1 MGRQLQITQVAE
13 INSSN
18 IKVTFHQLAVTRLIN
33 QGILRLGDHKA
44 FFNDR
49 EINLQDYILIDQHSI
64 TVLSP
69 QAFEFLFSSTNTSS
83 SATQNSEPLKKL
95 QRNNEELK
103 ASNARQMATI
113 NQLQNLLNDFK
124 IKNDNLRERLRSARE
139 QQEQLAI
146 SRQNLKEEN
155 LRLQKL
161 VKRLQEE
168 RKKQAMVEEKAEK
181 TVDKKPAE
189 KVVAKPKDKKP
200 ATKPTAKKAV
210 AKPKVKKSVAKP
222 TVKKAVAKSKVKKPV
237 TKPTA
242 KPKVKK
248 STAKPTAKKAVA
260 KPKTKKSVKKSAN
273 TSYNDIKPATLSV
286 ADEKRFKELKA
297 MSADK
302 LAKTLAL
309 DTIPVKQRFD
319 NSKDLRILALKAKS
333 QSELARWL
341 HRGSSTIQDWTRA
354 TDNEEILKHFKK

>member
-1 MGRQLQITQVAE
+1 MRMERKLQITQVTE
-13 INSSN
+13 INSSSV
-18 IKVTFHQLAVTRLIN
+18 KVTFHQLAVTRLIN
-33 QGILRLGDHKA
+33 QGILRLADSKA

-69 QAFEFLFSSTNTSS
+69 QAFEFLFNSTNTSI
-83 SATQNSEPLKKL
+83 SATQNSELVKKL

-103 ASNARQMATI
+103 ASNARQVATI

-124 IKNDNLRERLRSARE
+124 TKNDGLRERLRSARE

-168 RKKQAMVEEKAEK
+168 RKKQATAEEKAEK
-181 TVDKKPAE
+181 TVDKKTVE
-189 KVVAKPKDKKP
+189 KVVAKPKAKKP
-200 ATKPTAKKAV
+200 ATKSTAKKV
-210 AKPKVKKSVAKP
+210 VTKPKVKKSDHKPIAKK
-222 TVKKAVAKSKVKKPV
+222 VVAKSKVKKP
-237 TKPTA
+237 
-242 KPKVKK
+242 
-248 STAKPTAKKAVA
+248 TAKKVVV
-260 KPKTKKSVKKSAN
+260 KPKTKKAVKKTTN
-273 TSYNDIKPATLSV
+273 KNYNDIKPATLSA
-286 ADEKRFKELKA
+286 ADEKRFKELRA
-297 MSADK
+297 MSANK

-309 DTIPVKQRFD
+309 DKIPVKQRFD
-319 NSKDLRILALKAKS
+319 NSKDLRILALKSTS
-333 QSELARWL
+333 QAELARWL

-354 TDNEEILKHFKK
+354 TDNEEVLKHFKK

>member
-13 INSSN
+13 INSSS

-69 QAFEFLFSSTNTSS
+69 QAFEFLFNSANTSS
-83 SATQNSEPLKKL
+83 SAATQNSETLKKL

-124 IKNDNLRERLRSARE
+124 TKNDNLRERFRSARE
-139 QQEQLAI
+139 QYEQLVI
-146 SRQNLKEEN
+146 DRHNLKEEN

-168 RKKQAMVEEKAEK
+168 RKNQATTEEKAEK
-181 TVDKKPAE
+181 TAE
-189 KVVAKPKDKKP
+189 KVVAKPKAKKAVAKPKVEKP
-200 ATKPTAKKAV
+200 ATKPTAKKVV
-210 AKPKVKKSVAKP
+210 AKPKVKKP
-222 TVKKAVAKSKVKKPV
+222 
-237 TKPTA
+237 
-242 KPKVKK
+242 
-248 STAKPTAKKAVA
+248 AKPTAKKVVA
-260 KPKTKKSVKKSAN
+260 KPKTKKAVKKSAN
-273 TSYNDIKPATLSV
+273 KSYNDIKPATLSA
-286 ADEKRFKELKA
+286 ADEKRFKTLRSMPANELDRTLIL
-297 MSADK
+297 DK
-302 LAKTLAL
+302 
-309 DTIPVKQRFD
+309 IPVKQRF
-319 NSKDLRILALKAKS
+319 NKSKGLRLLALKATS
-333 QSELARWL
+333 QAELARWL
-341 HRGSSTIQDWTRA
+341 HRGSSTIQDWIRA

>member
-13 INSSN
+13 INSSS

-69 QAFEFLFSSTNTSS
+69 QAFEFLFNSTNTSSS
-83 SATQNSEPLKKL
+83 SATQNSEPLRKL

-103 ASNARQMATI
+103 ASNARQVATI

-124 IKNDNLRERLRSARE
+124 TKNDNLRERIRSARQ

-146 SRQNLKEEN
+146 DRQNLKEEN

-168 RKKQAMVEEKAEK
+168 RKKQAMTEEKAEK
-181 TVDKKPAE
+181 TVDKKPAEKAAE

-200 ATKPTAKKAV
+200 ATKPTAKKAI
-210 AKPKVKKSVAKP
+210 AKPKVKKP
-222 TVKKAVAKSKVKKPV
+222 I

-242 KPKVKK
+242 KKV
-248 STAKPTAKKAVA
+248 VA
-260 KPKTKKSVKKSAN
+260 KPKTKKAVKKTTN
-273 TSYNDIKPATLSV
+273 KSYNDIKPVTLSA
-286 ADEKRFKELKA
+286 ADERRFKELKA

-309 DTIPVKQRFD
+309 DKIPVKQRFD
-319 NSKDLRILALKAKS
+319 GSKDLRILALKATS

-354 TDNEEILKHFKK
+354 TDNAEILKHFKK

>member
-1 MGRQLQITQVAE
+1 MGRQLQITQVTE
-13 INSSN
+13 INSSSV
-18 IKVTFHQLAVTRLIN
+18 KVTFHQLAVTRLIN

-69 QAFEFLFSSTNTSS
+69 QAFEFLFDSTNTSS

-103 ASNARQMATI
+103 ASNARQVVTI

-124 IKNDNLRERLRSARE
+124 TKNDNLRQRLRSARE

-146 SRQNLKEEN
+146 DRQKLKEEN

-168 RKKQAMVEEKAEK
+168 RKKQAVAEEKAEK
-181 TVDKKPAE
+181 TVDKKTTE
-189 KVVAKPKDKKP
+189 KVVAKPKIKKP
-200 ATKPTAKKAV
+200 ATKSTAKKVV
-210 AKPKVKKSVAKP
+210 AKPKVKKPA
-222 TVKKAVAKSKVKKPV
+222 
-237 TKPTA
+237 
-242 KPKVKK
+242 
-248 STAKPTAKKAVA
+248 AKPTAKKAVV
-260 KPKTKKSVKKSAN
+260 KSKVKKAVKKSAN
-273 TSYNDIKPATLSV
+273 KSYTDIKPATLSA

-309 DTIPVKQRFD
+309 NTIPVKQRFD
-319 NSKDLRILALKAKS
+319 NSKDLRILALKATS

-341 HRGSSTIQDWTRA
+341 HRGSSTIQDWTRV
-354 TDNEEILKHFKK
+354 TDNAEVLKHFKK

>member
-13 INSSN
+13 INSSS

-69 QAFEFLFSSTNTSS
+69 QAFEFLFNSTNTSS
-83 SATQNSEPLKKL
+83 SSATHNSEPLEKL

-103 ASNARQMATI
+103 ASNARQMVTI

-124 IKNDNLRERLRSARE
+124 TKNDNLRQRLRSARE
-139 QQEQLAI
+139 QYEQLAI
-146 SRQNLKEEN
+146 IRQDLKEEN

-168 RKKQAMVEEKAEK
+168 RKKQATAEEKAEK
-181 TVDKKPAE
+181 TVDKKTAE
-189 KVVAKPKDKKP
+189 KVVAKPKVKKAATKKTVAKPKVKKP
-200 ATKPTAKKAV
+200 ATKPTAKEIV
-210 AKPKVKKSVAKP
+210 VKPKVK
-222 TVKKAVAKSKVKKPV
+222 
-237 TKPTA
+237 
-242 KPKVKK
+242 
-248 STAKPTAKKAVA
+248 KPTAKKAVA
-260 KPKTKKSVKKSAN
+260 KSKTKKAVKKSAN
-273 TSYNDIKPATLSV
+273 KNYNDIKPATLSA
-286 ADEKRFKELKA
+286 ADERRFKELKA

-319 NSKDLRILALKAKS
+319 NSKDLRILALKATS

-354 TDNEEILKHFKK
+354 TDNAEILKHFNKK

>member
-1 MGRQLQITQVAE
+1 MGRQLQITQVTE
-13 INSSN
+13 INSSSV
-18 IKVTFHQLAVTRLIN
+18 KVTFHQLAVTRLIN

-69 QAFEFLFSSTNTSS
+69 QAFEFLFNSTNTSSS
-83 SATQNSEPLKKL
+83 SATQNSELLKKL

-124 IKNDNLRERLRSARE
+124 NKNDDLRQRLRSARE

-168 RKKQAMVEEKAEK
+168 RKKQDTAEEKA
-181 TVDKKPAE
+181 VDKKTAE
-189 KVVAKPKDKKP
+189 KVIEKSTEKSMEKSTAKKSVSKPTTKKATAKPK
-200 ATKPTAKKAV
+200 A
-210 AKPKVKKSVAKP
+210 KKSVAK
-222 TVKKAVAKSKVKKPV
+222 KV
-237 TKPTA
+237 
-242 KPKVKK
+242 
-248 STAKPTAKKAVA
+248 VA
-260 KPKTKKSVKKSAN
+260 KPKTKKAVKKTTN
-273 TSYNDIKPATLSV
+273 KSYNDIKPATLSA
-286 ADEKRFKELKA
+286 ADEKRFKELRT
-297 MSADK
+297 MSADE
-302 LAKTLAL
+302 LAKTLSL
-309 DTIPVKQRFD
+309 DKIPVKQRFD
-319 NSKDLRILALKAKS
+319 NSKDLRILALKATS
-333 QSELARWL
+333 QAELARWL

>member
-1 MGRQLQITQVAE
+1 MERKLQITQVTE
-13 INSSN
+13 INSSSV
-18 IKVTFHQLAVTRLIN
+18 KVTFHQLAVTRLIN
-33 QGILRLGDHKA
+33 QGILRLADNKA

-69 QAFEFLFSSTNTSS
+69 QAFEFLFNSTNTSS
-83 SATQNSEPLKKL
+83 SATQNSELVKKL
-95 QRNNEELK
+95 QHNNEELK
-103 ASNARQMATI
+103 ASNARQVATI

-124 IKNDNLRERLRSARE
+124 NKNDDLRQRLRSARE

-168 RKKQAMVEEKAEK
+168 RKKQATAEEKAEKTIDKKTAEK
-181 TVDKKPAE
+181 TVDKKTAE
-189 KVVAKPKDKKP
+189 KVIEKSTEKSMEKSTAKKSVSKPTTKKVVAKPKAKKSDH
-200 ATKPTAKKAV
+200 KPTAKKV
-210 AKPKVKKSVAKP
+210 
-222 TVKKAVAKSKVKKPV
+222 
-237 TKPTA
+237 
-242 KPKVKK
+242 
-248 STAKPTAKKAVA
+248 VA
-260 KPKTKKSVKKSAN
+260 KPKTKKAVKKTAN
-273 TSYNDIKPATLSV
+273 KNYNDIKPVTLSA

-319 NSKDLRILALKAKS
+319 NSKDLRILALKATS
-333 QSELARWL
+333 QAELARWL

>member
-1 MGRQLQITQVAE
+1 MGRQLQITQVTE
-13 INSSN
+13 INSSSV
-18 IKVTFHQLAVTRLIN
+18 KVTFHQLAVTRLIN

-69 QAFEFLFSSTNTSS
+69 QAFEFLFDSTNTSSS
-83 SATQNSEPLKKL
+83 SATQNSESLKNL

-103 ASNARQMATI
+103 ASNARQVATI

-124 IKNDNLRERLRSARE
+124 TKNDNLRERIRSARQ

-146 SRQNLKEEN
+146 DRQKLKEEN

-168 RKKQAMVEEKAEK
+168 RKKQVTAEEKAEK
-181 TVDKKPAE
+181 TVDKKTAE
-189 KVVAKPKDKKP
+189 KVVAKPKDKKSVAKPKVEKP
-200 ATKPTAKKAV
+200 ATKPTAKKVVAKPKAKKPAAKPTAKKVV
-210 AKPKVKKSVAKP
+210 AKPKVKKA
-222 TVKKAVAKSKVKKPV
+222 VKKTTNK
-237 TKPTA
+237 
-242 KPKVKK
+242 
-248 STAKPTAKKAVA
+248 
-260 KPKTKKSVKKSAN
+260 
-273 TSYNDIKPATLSV
+273 SYNDIKPVTLSA

-297 MSADK
+297 MSANK

-319 NSKDLRILALKAKS
+319 SSKDLRILALKATS
-333 QSELARWL
+333 QAELARWL

>member
-13 INSSN
+13 INSSS

-69 QAFEFLFSSTNTSS
+69 QAFEFLFDSTNTSS

-124 IKNDNLRERLRSARE
+124 TKNDNLRQRLRSARE

-168 RKKQAMVEEKAEK
+168 RKKQATAEEKAEK

-189 KVVAKPKDKKP
+189 KVVAKPKNKKP
-200 ATKPTAKKAV
+200 ATKATAEKAVAKPTAKKVV
-210 AKPKVKKSVAKP
+210 AKPKVKKPA
-222 TVKKAVAKSKVKKPV
+222 T
-237 TKPTA
+237 
-242 KPKVKK
+242 K
-248 STAKPTAKKAVA
+248 STAKKVVA
-260 KPKTKKSVKKSAN
+260 KPKTKKAVKKSVN
-273 TSYNDIKPATLSV
+273 KNYNDIKPATLSA
-286 ADEKRFKELKA
+286 ADERRFKELKA

-319 NSKDLRILALKAKS
+319 NSKDLRILALKATS

-354 TDNEEILKHFKK
+354 TDNEEVLKHFKK

>member
-13 INSSN
+13 INSSS

-69 QAFEFLFSSTNTSS
+69 QAFEFLFNSTNTSS
-83 SATQNSEPLKKL
+83 SSATHNSEPLKKL

-124 IKNDNLRERLRSARE
+124 TKNDNLRERLRSARE

-168 RKKQAMVEEKAEK
+168 RKKQATAEEKAEK
-181 TVDKKPAE
+181 TVDEKSAKKA
-189 KVVAKPKDKKP
+189 VAKPKVEKP
-200 ATKPTAKKAV
+200 ATKPTAKKVV
-210 AKPKVKKSVAKP
+210 AKP
-222 TVKKAVAKSKVKKPV
+222 KVKKPV

-242 KPKVKK
+242 KQVVAK
-248 STAKPTAKKAVA
+248 SKTKQPTAKKVVA
-260 KPKTKKSVKKSAN
+260 KPKTKKAVKKPVN
-273 TSYNDIKPATLSV
+273 KNYNDIKPATLSV
-286 ADEKRFKELKA
+286 ADEKRFKELRA

-302 LAKTLAL
+302 LANTLDL
-309 DTIPVKQRFD
+309 DKIPVKQRF
-319 NSKDLRILALKAKS
+319 NKSKDLRILALKATS
-333 QSELARWL
+333 QAELARWL

>member
-1 MGRQLQITQVAE
+1 MERKLQITQVTE
-13 INSSN
+13 INSSSV
-18 IKVTFHQLAVTRLIN
+18 KVTFHQLAVTRLIN
-33 QGILRLGDHKA
+33 QGILRLADNKA

-69 QAFEFLFSSTNTSS
+69 QAFEFLFNSTNTSS

-103 ASNARQMATI
+103 ASNARQMVTI

-124 IKNDNLRERLRSARE
+124 TKNDNLRERLRSARQ

-146 SRQNLKEEN
+146 DRQNLKEEN

-168 RKKQAMVEEKAEK
+168 RKKQATAEEKTVDKKTAEKAVAKPKAEK
-181 TVDKKPAE
+181 TVDKKIAE
-189 KVVAKPKDKKP
+189 KAVAKPKAKKP
-200 ATKPTAKKAV
+200 TTKKAT
-210 AKPKVKKSVAKP
+210 AKPKVKKSV
-222 TVKKAVAKSKVKKPV
+222 TKK
-237 TKPTA
+237 T
-242 KPKVKK
+242 
-248 STAKPTAKKAVA
+248 VA
-260 KPKTKKSVKKSAN
+260 KPKTKKAVKKTTN
-273 TSYNDIKPATLSV
+273 KNYNDIKPATLSA
-286 ADEKRFKELKA
+286 ADEKRFKELRA
-297 MSADK
+297 MSANK

-309 DTIPVKQRFD
+309 DTIPVKQRFN
-319 NSKDLRILALKAKS
+319 NSKDLRILALKATS
-333 QSELARWL
+333 QAELARWL

>member
-13 INSSN
+13 INSSS

-33 QGILRLGDHKA
+33 QGILRLGDNKA

-69 QAFEFLFSSTNTSS
+69 QAFEFLFSSTNTSSS

-124 IKNDNLRERLRSARE
+124 TKNDNLRERLRSARE

-155 LRLQKL
+155 LHLQKL

-168 RKKQAMVEEKAEK
+168 RKKQATAEEKAEK
-181 TVDKKPAE
+181 TVDEKAAE

-222 TVKKAVAKSKVKKPV
+222 TVKKAVAKSK
-237 TKPTA
+237 T
-242 KPKVKK
+242 
-248 STAKPTAKKAVA
+248 KKA
-260 KPKTKKSVKKSAN
+260 VKKSAN
-273 TSYNDIKPATLSV
+273 KIYNDIKPVTLST

-297 MSADK
+297 MSANK

-309 DTIPVKQRFD
+309 DQIPVKQRFD
-319 NSKDLRILALKAKS
+319 SSKDLRILALKATS
-333 QSELARWL
+333 QAELARWL

-354 TDNEEILKHFKK
+354 TDNAEILKHFKK

>member
-69 QAFEFLFSSTNTSS
+69 QAFEFLFDSTNTSS
-83 SATQNSEPLKKL
+83 SATQNSEPLRKL

-103 ASNARQMATI
+103 ASNARQVATI

-124 IKNDNLRERLRSARE
+124 TKNDNLRERLRSARE

-168 RKKQAMVEEKAEK
+168 RKKQATIEEKAEK

-189 KVVAKPKDKKP
+189 KAVAKPKDKKPVTKPTAKKAVAKPKAEKP

-210 AKPKVKKSVAKP
+210 AKPKVKKPATKP
-222 TVKKAVAKSKVKKPV
+222 ATKKAV
-237 TKPTA
+237 T
-242 KPKVKK
+242 
-248 STAKPTAKKAVA
+248 
-260 KPKTKKSVKKSAN
+260 KPKTKKAVKKTTN
-273 TSYNDIKPATLSV
+273 KSYNDIKPATLSA
-286 ADEKRFKELKA
+286 ADERRFKELKA

-309 DTIPVKQRFD
+309 DKIPVKQRFD
-319 NSKDLRILALKAKS
+319 NSKDLRILALKATS

-354 TDNEEILKHFKK
+354 TDNAEVLKHFKK

>member
-13 INSSN
+13 INSSS

-69 QAFEFLFSSTNTSS
+69 QAFEFLFNSTNTSS
-83 SATQNSEPLKKL
+83 SSATHNSEPLEKL

-103 ASNARQMATI
+103 ASNARQMVTI

-124 IKNDNLRERLRSARE
+124 TKNDNLRQRLRSARE
-139 QQEQLAI
+139 QYEQLAI
-146 SRQNLKEEN
+146 IRQDLKEEN

-168 RKKQAMVEEKAEK
+168 RKKQATAEEKAEK

-189 KVVAKPKDKKP
+189 KAVAKPKDKKP
-200 ATKPTAKKAV
+200 ATKKTV
-210 AKPKVKKSVAKP
+210 AKPKVKKPA
-222 TVKKAVAKSKVKKPV
+222 

-242 KPKVKK
+242 KEIVVKPKVK
-248 STAKPTAKKAVA
+248 KPTAKKAVA
-260 KPKTKKSVKKSAN
+260 KSKTKKAVKKSAN
-273 TSYNDIKPATLSV
+273 KNYNDIKPATLSA
-286 ADEKRFKELKA
+286 ADERRFKELKA

-319 NSKDLRILALKAKS
+319 NSKDLRILALKATS

-354 TDNEEILKHFKK
+354 TDNAEILKHFKK

>member
-1 MGRQLQITQVAE
+1 MERKLQITQVTE
-13 INSSN
+13 INNSSV
-18 IKVTFHQLAVTRLIN
+18 KVTFHQLAVTRLIN
-33 QGILRLGDHKA
+33 QGILRLADNKA

-83 SATQNSEPLKKL
+83 SATQNSELLKKL

-103 ASNARQMATI
+103 ASNARQVATI
-113 NQLQNLLNDFK
+113 NQLQNLLNEFK
-124 IKNDNLRERLRSARE
+124 TKNDGLRERLRSARE

-168 RKKQAMVEEKAEK
+168 RKKQDTAEEKAEK
-181 TVDKKPAE
+181 TAE
-189 KVVAKPKDKKP
+189 KVVAKPKVKKP
-200 ATKPTAKKAV
+200 ATKPTAKKV
-210 AKPKVKKSVAKP
+210 VVKPKVKK
-222 TVKKAVAKSKVKKPV
+222 TV

-242 KPKVKK
+242 KEVVVKPKVK
-248 STAKPTAKKAVA
+248 KPTAKKAVA
-260 KPKTKKSVKKSAN
+260 KPKTKKAVKKTTN
-273 TSYNDIKPATLSV
+273 KNYNDIKPATLSAV
-286 ADEKRFKELKA
+286 DEKRFKELRA
-297 MSADK
+297 MSANK

-309 DTIPVKQRFD
+309 DKIPVKQRFD
-319 NSKDLRILALKAKS
+319 NSKDLRILALKSTS
-333 QSELARWL
+333 QAELARWL

-354 TDNEEILKHFKK
+354 TDNEEVLKHFKK

>member
-69 QAFEFLFSSTNTSS
+69 QAFEFLFNSTNTSS
-83 SATQNSEPLKKL
+83 SATQNSETLKKL

-124 IKNDNLRERLRSARE
+124 TKNDNLRERLRSARE

-146 SRQNLKEEN
+146 SRQHLKEEN

-168 RKKQAMVEEKAEK
+168 RKKQAMAEEKAEK
-181 TVDKKPAE
+181 TVDEKPAK
-189 KVVAKPKDKKP
+189 KVVAKPKAKKP
-200 ATKPTAKKAV
+200 
-210 AKPKVKKSVAKP
+210 VAKP
-222 TVKKAVAKSKVKKPV
+222 TTKKAV
-237 TKPTA
+237 A

-260 KPKTKKSVKKSAN
+260 KPKIKKAVKKSTN

-297 MSADK
+297 MSANK

-309 DTIPVKQRFD
+309 DKIPVKQRFD

>member
-1 MGRQLQITQVAE
+1 MERKLQITQVTE
-13 INSSN
+13 INSSSV
-18 IKVTFHQLAVTRLIN
+18 KVTFHQLAVTRLIN
-33 QGILRLGDHKA
+33 QGILRLADNKA

-69 QAFEFLFSSTNTSS
+69 QAFEFLFNSTNTSS
-83 SATQNSEPLKKL
+83 SATQNSELVKKL

-103 ASNARQMATI
+103 ASNARQVATI

-124 IKNDNLRERLRSARE
+124 NKNDGLRQRLRSASE

-168 RKKQAMVEEKAEK
+168 RKKQDTSEDKAEK
-181 TVDKKPAE
+181 TVDKKTAE
-189 KVVAKPKDKKP
+189 KAVAKPKAKKPDYKPTAKKVVAKPK
-200 ATKPTAKKAV
+200 TQKA
-210 AKPKVKKSVAKP
+210 
-222 TVKKAVAKSKVKKPV
+222 
-237 TKPTA
+237 
-242 KPKVKK
+242 
-248 STAKPTAKKAVA
+248 
-260 KPKTKKSVKKSAN
+260 VKKSAN
-273 TSYNDIKPATLSV
+273 KSYNDIKPATLSA
-286 ADEKRFKELKA
+286 ADERRFKELKA
-297 MSADK
+297 MSANK
-302 LAKTLAL
+302 LAKALAL

-319 NSKDLRILALKAKS
+319 NSKDLRILALKATS
-333 QSELARWL
+333 QAELARWL

-354 TDNEEILKHFKK
+354 TDNDEILKHFKK

>member
-1 MGRQLQITQVAE
+1 MERKLQITQVTE
-13 INSSN
+13 INSSSV
-18 IKVTFHQLAVTRLIN
+18 KVTFHQLAVTRLIN
-33 QGILRLGDHKA
+33 QGILRLADNKA

-69 QAFEFLFSSTNTSS
+69 QAFEFLFNSTNTSS
-83 SATQNSEPLKKL
+83 SATQNSELVKKL

-103 ASNARQMATI
+103 ASNARQVATI

-124 IKNDNLRERLRSARE
+124 NKNDGLRQRLRSASE

-168 RKKQAMVEEKAEK
+168 RKKQDTSEDKAEK
-181 TVDKKPAE
+181 TVDKKTAE
-189 KVVAKPKDKKP
+189 KAVAKPKAKKP
-200 ATKPTAKKAV
+200 DYKPTAKKVVTKPKVKQTVTKPTVKKAV
-210 AKPKVKKSVAKP
+210 AKPKVKK
-222 TVKKAVAKSKVKKPV
+222 
-237 TKPTA
+237 
-242 KPKVKK
+242 
-248 STAKPTAKKAVA
+248 PTAKKVVA
-260 KPKTKKSVKKSAN
+260 KPKTQKAVKKSAN
-273 TSYNDIKPATLSV
+273 KSYNDIKPATLSA
-286 ADEKRFKELKA
+286 ADERRFKELKA
-297 MSADK
+297 MSANK
-302 LAKTLAL
+302 LAKALAL

-319 NSKDLRILALKAKS
+319 NSKDLRILALKATS
-333 QSELARWL
+333 QAELARWL

-354 TDNEEILKHFKK
+354 TDNDEILKHFKK

>member
-1 MGRQLQITQVAE
+1 MERKLQITQVTE
-13 INSSN
+13 INSSSV
-18 IKVTFHQLAVTRLIN
+18 KVTFHQLAVTRLIN
-33 QGILRLGDHKA
+33 QGILRLADNKA
-44 FFNDR
+44 FFNDY

-69 QAFEFLFSSTNTSS
+69 QAFEFLFNSTNTSS
-83 SATQNSEPLKKL
+83 SATQNSELVKKL
-95 QRNNEELK
+95 QHNNEELK
-103 ASNARQMATI
+103 ASNARQVATI

-124 IKNDNLRERLRSARE
+124 TKNDNLRERLRSARE

-168 RKKQAMVEEKAEK
+168 RKKQATAEEKAEKTVEKAVAKPKAEK
-181 TVDKKPAE
+181 TVDKKTVE

-200 ATKPTAKKAV
+200 ATKSTAKKVVTKPKAKKPAAKKVV
-210 AKPKVKKSVAKP
+210 AKPKVKKPTAKK
-222 TVKKAVAKSKVKKPV
+222 VVAKSKT
-237 TKPTA
+237 TKA
-242 KPKVKK
+242 
-248 STAKPTAKKAVA
+248 
-260 KPKTKKSVKKSAN
+260 VKKSAN
-273 TSYNDIKPATLSV
+273 KNYNDIKPVTLSA
-286 ADEKRFKELKA
+286 ADERRFKELKA

-309 DTIPVKQRFD
+309 DKIPVKQRFD
-319 NSKDLRILALKAKS
+319 NSKDLRILALKAES
-333 QSELARWL
+333 QAELARWL

-354 TDNEEILKHFKK
+354 TDNEEILKHFNKK

>member
-69 QAFEFLFSSTNTSS
+69 QAFEFLFNSINTSS
-83 SATQNSEPLKKL
+83 SSAVQNSEPLKKL

-103 ASNARQMATI
+103 ASNARQMVTI

-124 IKNDNLRERLRSARE
+124 TKNDNLRERIRSARQ

-146 SRQNLKEEN
+146 DRQNLKEEN

-168 RKKQAMVEEKAEK
+168 RKKQATAEEKAEK
-181 TVDKKPAE
+181 TVDKKADE
-189 KVVAKPKDKKP
+189 KAVAKPKDKKP
-200 ATKPTAKKAV
+200 ATKPTAKKIV
-210 AKPKVKKSVAKP
+210 AKP
-222 TVKKAVAKSKVKKPV
+222 KVKKPV

-242 KPKVKK
+242 KKVVAKPKVKK
-248 STAKPTAKKAVA
+248 SATKSIAKKVTV
-260 KPKTKKSVKKSAN
+260 KPKTKKAVKKTAN
-273 TSYNDIKPATLSV
+273 KNYNDIKPATLSV
-286 ADEKRFKELKA
+286 ADEKRFKELRSMPA
-297 MSADK
+297 NE

-319 NSKDLRILALKAKS
+319 NSKDLRILALKATS
-333 QSELARWL
+333 QAELARWL

>member
-1 MGRQLQITQVAE
+1 MGRQLQITQVTE
-13 INSSN
+13 INSSSV
-18 IKVTFHQLAVTRLIN
+18 KVTFHQLAVTRLIN

-69 QAFEFLFSSTNTSS
+69 QAFEFLFDSTNTSSS

-103 ASNARQMATI
+103 ASNARQVVTI

-124 IKNDNLRERLRSARE
+124 TKNDNLRQRLRSARE

-146 SRQNLKEEN
+146 DRQKLKEEN

-168 RKKQAMVEEKAEK
+168 RKKQATAEEKAI
-181 TVDKKPAE
+181 DKKPAE
-189 KVVAKPKDKKP
+189 KVVAKPKVKKP
-200 ATKPTAKKAV
+200 ATKLKAKKPA
-210 AKPKVKKSVAKP
+210 
-222 TVKKAVAKSKVKKPV
+222 
-237 TKPTA
+237 
-242 KPKVKK
+242 
-248 STAKPTAKKAVA
+248 AKPTAKKAVVKPKVKKSATKPTAKKVVA
-260 KPKTKKSVKKSAN
+260 KPKTKKAVKKSAN
-273 TSYNDIKPATLSV
+273 KSYTDIKPATLSA

-297 MSADK
+297 MSANK

-309 DTIPVKQRFD
+309 DTIPVKQRF
-319 NSKDLRILALKAKS
+319 NKSKDLRILALKAES

-341 HRGSSTIQDWTRA
+341 HRGSSTIQDWVRA
-354 TDNEEILKHFKK
+354 TDNAEVLKHFKK

>member
-13 INSSN
+13 INSSS

-83 SATQNSEPLKKL
+83 SSATQNSEPLEKL

-124 IKNDNLRERLRSARE
+124 TKNDNLRERLRSARE

-168 RKKQAMVEEKAEK
+168 RKKQATAEQKAEK
-181 TVDKKPAE
+181 AVDKKAVE
-189 KVVAKPKDKKP
+189 KVVAKPKVKKTATKSIVKKAVSKP
-200 ATKPTAKKAV
+200 KVKKSVTKPTAKKAV
-210 AKPKVKKSVAKP
+210 AKPKP
-222 TVKKAVAKSKVKKPV
+222 KKA
-237 TKPTA
+237 
-242 KPKVKK
+242 VKK
-248 STAKPTAKKAVA
+248 ST
-260 KPKTKKSVKKSAN
+260 N

-297 MSADK
+297 MSANK
-302 LAKTLAL
+302 LAKTLGL
-309 DTIPVKQRFD
+309 DKIPVKQRFD
-319 NSKDLRILALKAKS
+319 NSKDLRILALKATS

-354 TDNEEILKHFKK
+354 TDNEEILKHFNKK

>member
-1 MGRQLQITQVAE
+1 MERKLQITQVTE
-13 INSSN
+13 INSSSV
-18 IKVTFHQLAVTRLIN
+18 KVTFHQLAVTRLIN
-33 QGILRLGDHKA
+33 QGILRLADNKA

-83 SATQNSEPLKKL
+83 SSATQNSELLKKL

-103 ASNARQMATI
+103 ASNARQVATI
-113 NQLQNLLNDFK
+113 NQLQNLLNEFK
-124 IKNDNLRERLRSARE
+124 TKNDGLRERLRSARE

-168 RKKQAMVEEKAEK
+168 RKKQDTAEEKAEK
-181 TVDKKPAE
+181 TVE
-189 KVVAKPKDKKP
+189 KVVAKPKAKKP
-200 ATKPTAKKAV
+200 ATKPTTKKA
-210 AKPKVKKSVAKP
+210 A
-222 TVKKAVAKSKVKKPV
+222 AKSKVKKSV
-237 TKPTA
+237 TK
-242 KPKVKK
+242 KP
-248 STAKPTAKKAVA
+248 VA
-260 KPKTKKSVKKSAN
+260 KPKTKKAVKKTAN
-273 TSYNDIKPATLSV
+273 KNYNDIKPATLSA
-286 ADEKRFKELKA
+286 ADEKRFKELRSMPA
-297 MSADK
+297 NE
-302 LAKTLAL
+302 LTKTLAL

-319 NSKDLRILALKAKS
+319 NSKDLRILALKATS
-333 QSELARWL
+333 QAELARWL

>member
-83 SATQNSEPLKKL
+83 STAQNSELVKRL

-103 ASNARQMATI
+103 ASNARQVATI

-124 IKNDNLRERLRSARE
+124 NKNDDLRQRIRSARQ

-146 SRQNLKEEN
+146 DRQNLKEEN

-168 RKKQAMVEEKAEK
+168 RNKQVTANEKAEK
-181 TVDKKPAE
+181 TVDKKTAK

-200 ATKPTAKKAV
+200 ATKSTAKKVV
-210 AKPKVKKSVAKP
+210 AKPKVKK
-222 TVKKAVAKSKVKKPV
+222 TV
-237 TKPTA
+237 
-242 KPKVKK
+242 
-248 STAKPTAKKAVA
+248 AKPTAKKATA
-260 KPKTKKSVKKSAN
+260 KPKTKKAVKKTTN
-273 TSYNDIKPATLSV
+273 KSYNDIKPATLSA
-286 ADEKRFKELKA
+286 ADEKRFKELRA
-297 MSADK
+297 MSVNK
-302 LAKTLAL
+302 LTKTLAL
-309 DTIPVKQRFD
+309 DKIPVKKRFD
-319 NSKDLRILALKAKS
+319 NSKDLRILALKATS

-354 TDNEEILKHFKK
+354 TDNEEVLKHFKK

>member
-13 INSSN
+13 INSSS

-64 TVLSP
+64 TVLPP
-69 QAFEFLFSSTNTSS
+69 QAFEFLFDSTNTSS
-83 SATQNSEPLKKL
+83 SATQNSEPLRKL

-103 ASNARQMATI
+103 ASNARQVATI

-124 IKNDNLRERLRSARE
+124 TKNDNLRERLRSARE
-139 QQEQLAI
+139 QQERLAI
-146 SRQNLKEEN
+146 DRQNLKEEN

-168 RKKQAMVEEKAEK
+168 RKKQVVAEEKAEK
-181 TVDKKPAE
+181 TVETKPAE
-189 KVVAKPKDKKP
+189 KVVAKPKVKKSV
-200 ATKPTAKKAV
+200 TKPTAKK
-210 AKPKVKKSVAKP
+210 
-222 TVKKAVAKSKVKKPV
+222 PV
-237 TKPTA
+237 TKP
-242 KPKVKK
+242 KI
-248 STAKPTAKKAVA
+248 KKA
-260 KPKTKKSVKKSAN
+260 VKKSAN
-273 TSYNDIKPATLSV
+273 KSYTDIKPATLSA

-309 DTIPVKQRFD
+309 NTIPVKQRFD
-319 NSKDLRILALKAKS
+319 NSKDLRILALKATS

-354 TDNEEILKHFKK
+354 TDNEEVLKHFKK